1 MAMNGERR
9 RVVVTGMGA
18 VSPLGTGID
27 KTWEGLVA
35 GRSGIGPITLFDPAA
50 LKIPVTI
57 AGEASDFDLEQ
68 HFNKRDIRHR
78 DRFTLFGLVAADE
91 ALQDAG
97 LDLAN
102 EDTTRIGTLIAS
114 GIGGMTSF
122 YDAIVE
128 AEQKGYDRISPFL
141 TPKMI
146 PNMASGEIAIRHGL
160 KGPCSCTVTA
170 CSASANAKG

>member
-18 VSPLGTGID
+18 VSPLGTGVG
-27 KTWEGLVA
+27 KTWDGLVA

-57 AGEASDFDLEQ
+57 AGEASDFDPEN
-68 HFNKRDIRHR
+68 HGFNKRDVRHR

-91 ALQDAG
+91 ALADAG

-128 AEQKGYDRISPFL
+128 AGQEGEERISPLL
-141 TPKMI
+141 TPQ
-146 PNMASGEIAIRHGL
+146 
-160 KGPCSCTVTA
+160 
-170 CSASANAKG
+170 